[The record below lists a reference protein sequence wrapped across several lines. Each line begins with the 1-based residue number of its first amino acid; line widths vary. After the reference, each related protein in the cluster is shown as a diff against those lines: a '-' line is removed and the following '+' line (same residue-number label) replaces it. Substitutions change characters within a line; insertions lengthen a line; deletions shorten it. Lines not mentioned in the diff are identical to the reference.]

1 VTLLDAVAAAGIV
14 DDAVE
19 RVALRVAELLAGQLA
34 PADRSPWL
42 DVGEAAGY
50 LRCKPKRIY
59 DLVSQRRIPVHRD
72 GSRVLFRRDELDAY
86 LFSEDDAVGALLT
99 PVPDRPSLRAVPRRS
114 RTSDSQ
120 VRGGDAA

>member
-1 VTLLDAVAAAGIV
+1 VGLV
-14 DDAVE
+14 DDIAE

-42 DVGEAAGY
+42 DVGEAAEY

-72 GSRVLFRRDELDAY
+72 GSRVLFRREELDAY
-86 LFSEDDAVGALLT
+86 LLADVGGDDAPLT
-99 PVPDRPSLRAVPRRS
+99 RASSRPRLRGVS
-114 RTSDSQ
+114 
-120 VRGGDAA
+120 